1 MLQPSHFVSF
11 SVTTFSHLRTC
22 LFFYFI
28 QVYGVPV
35 YYHNFLCHRKSVTT
49 QTRRLL
55 YFPPASSPACPP
67 TLSFSSHPLSHIHFF
82 RFHRWPFVVLLYTKM
97 CMYGMFLT
105 SETLRFGWSHLQ
117 TFEKSLFAL
126 AITSLVYGKILKR
139 KLSVKRTA
147 TFGCQCSLVTNL
159 KSPQVAIKGRNMYL

>member
-1 MLQPSHFVSF
+1 MVSLSIITTSFVIANRSPPKHVDCCISLQLL
-11 SVTTFSHLRTC
+11 HLRALPPSPFPRTRSRTSTS
-22 LFFYFI
+22 FVFI
-28 QVYGVPV
+28 VGP
-35 YYHNFLCHRKSVTT
+35 
-49 QTRRLL
+49 
-55 YFPPASSPACPP
+55 
-67 TLSFSSHPLSHIHFF
+67 LSFY
-82 RFHRWPFVVLLYTKM
+82 YTQKM
-97 CMYGMFLT
+97 CMYDMFLT